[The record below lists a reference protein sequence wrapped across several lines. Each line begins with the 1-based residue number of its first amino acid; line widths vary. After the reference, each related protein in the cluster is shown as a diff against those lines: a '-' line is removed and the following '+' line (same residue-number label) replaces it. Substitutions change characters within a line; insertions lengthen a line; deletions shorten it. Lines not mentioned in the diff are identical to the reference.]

1 MTIDECKHLLS
12 SMRTAKNRARAIR
25 REIEEIEKDIAA
37 LSLRSALGNVQ
48 ETHGTG
54 ISKPVERIVERLYE
68 QHTQLED
75 AYNEVFAI
83 EDKLAAAIQELP
95 EDEKEVIV
103 DYYMRDRSLIN
114 ISVNSYMSRR
124 SVCYKK
130 KSAIGKIAKR
140 IEG

>member
-1 MTIDECKHLLS
+1 MTIQECKHLLS

-37 LSLRSALGNVQ
+37 LSLKSSLGNVQ
-48 ETHGTG
+48 ETHGSG
-54 ISKPVERIVERLYE
+54 ISKPVERIVERLDI

-95 EDEKEVIV
+95 EDEKEVII
-103 DYYMRDRSLIN
+103 DFYMRDRSLVN
-114 ISVNSYMSRR
+114 ISINSYMSRR

-130 KSAIGKIAKR
+130 KSAINKIAKQ
-140 IEG
+140 IQ

>member
-1 MTIDECKHLLS
+1 MTIQECKHLLS

-54 ISKPVERIVERLYE
+54 ISKPVERIVERLDL
-68 QHTQLED
+68 QHAQLED

-103 DYYMRDRSLIN
+103 DFYMRDRSMTHIYTN
-114 ISVNSYMSRR
+114 QYYSESTAYRR
-124 SVCYKK
+124 KRTAVK
-130 KSAIGKIAKR
+130 KIAER
-140 IEG
+140 L